1 MPRSETRLAG
11 GDGAIASAEPLDD
24 VDLPPEWAGRLTAP
38 TEPDGRADAHR
49 VRMRDG
55 VRLATDVH
63 LPSPLRGRIP
73 AVLIRQCHD
82 KGGLGALAR
91 RVTERGFGIV
101 VQDVR
106 GTFRSGGERTP
117 WFHEADDGFD
127 TIDWVVRQSWC
138 DERVAMLGDGYAGFA
153 QWAAA
158 AAAHPGLRAIAPAA
172 ASQRVPHLWFG
183 SDVAVPDGVDWLARW
198 WSGPGE
204 LAGEILDWSV
214 RPLLDVIPEELENAR
229 RLHRELLSLNE
240 AELLA
245 ACHPTGPPAKRLG
258 VPALLA
264 GAWRDVM
271 TPELLRD
278 WSVASSA
285 SPAAG
290 HQHLVLAADSGEADL
305 EFLDHH
311 VRGRGDA
318 PPRVRYEV
326 VGAGWREADRWPPPE
341 AQELRLHL
349 RSGGVLRAQ
358 PGRLGTVR
366 WVHDPGAPVPA
377 TVDDDRDDVVAF
389 TATPTDRDLDIVG
402 PIAADVRVASTA
414 PSMHLVAVLAD
425 LAPDGRAQPIAEGI
439 ARIDTRYGPAT
450 ATVHLGS
457 TAYRLPA
464 GHRLRLALA
473 SSMHPRYLVHPGT
486 DDNPWT
492 AIEARPSTQTL
503 LSGAL
508 RLATA

>member
-1 MPRSETRLAG
+1 MPTGEVRLNDDDAATAAAP
-11 GDGAIASAEPLDD
+11 GAPEAEEHL
-24 VDLPPEWAGRLTAP
+24 
-38 TEPDGRADAHR
+38 

-63 LPSPLRGRIP
+63 LPSPLRERIP

-82 KGGLGALAR
+82 KGRVSRLAGQL
-91 RVTERGFGIV
+91 TERGYGVV

-106 GTFRSGGERTP
+106 GTFRSDGERTP

-127 TIDWVVRQSWC
+127 TIDWVVQQSWC
-138 DERVAMLGDGYAGFA
+138 DERVAMAGDAYAGFA

-198 WSGPGE
+198 WSGPGK
-204 LAGEILDWSV
+204 LAGDVLDWSV
-214 RPLLDVIPEELENAR
+214 RPLVDVIPEELENAR

-245 ACHPTGPPAKRLG
+245 ACHPSGPPAKRLR

-264 GAWRDVM
+264 GAWRDPL
-271 TPELLRD
+271 TPKLLRD

-290 HQHLVLAADSGEADL
+290 HQHLVLASDPSEPDL

-311 VRGRGDA
+311 VRGRGEA

-349 RSGGVLRAQ
+349 RSGGALRGQ
-358 PGRLGTVR
+358 PGRLGAVR
-366 WVHDPGAPVPA
+366 WVHDPAAPVPA
-377 TVDDDRDDVVAF
+377 GAADERDDVVAF
-389 TATPTDRDLDIVG
+389 TAAPTEHRLDIVG
-402 PIAADVRVASTA
+402 PVAADVRVASTA
-414 PSMHLVAVLAD
+414 PSMHLIATILD
-425 LAPDGRAQPIAEGI
+425 LAPDGRARPIAEGI

-473 SSMHPRYLVHPGT
+473 SSRHPRYLVHPGT

-503 LSGAL
+503 RTGVL